1 MQPSYW
7 LFREKAAEAEREIER
22 HQILERERAKTR
34 ELRHSLDLETE
45 KRTQVG
51 LICLVLVGRVEYQSS
66 SNFGC

>member
-45 KRTQVG
+45 KRTQV
-51 LICLVLVGRVEYQSS
+51 
-66 SNFGC
+66 